1 MSDTTSPPDD
11 VQKAEAHL
19 RRMIAEGRLPS
30 DGRLP
35 PERELAAELEL
46 SRRAVRRAL
55 EGLEA
60 DGLVW
65 RRQGKGT
72 FAGQPP
78 DPAGAMAA
86 GLADAADPLSVMEAR
101 LLIEPGLAALAAG
114 RVTAA
119 DAERLRH
126 LAERAT
132 AATSADQAELW
143 DGALHRLIARI
154 AGNPIL
160 LTTFTFL
167 DEVRLCADWR
177 ETRNR
182 ARTAETMALYDAQHR
197 AIVEAIASG
206 RAEAAAEAMRAHL
219 AALSANLARTL
230 AAPSRAPSPARELED
245 AR

>member
-1 MSDTTSPPDD
+1 MRDTVSLPED
-11 VQKAEAHL
+11 VQRAEAHL

-55 EGLEA
+55 EELEA

-72 FAGQPP
+72 FAGQAP

-86 GLADAADPLSVMEAR
+86 GLADAADPMAVMEAR

-114 RVTAA
+114 RATPE

-132 AATSADQAELW
+132 ASADAAQAELW

-167 DEVRLCADWR
+167 DEVRLGADWR
-177 ETRNR
+177 EKRHR
-182 ARTAETMALYDAQHR
+182 ARTPETMTLYDRQHR
-197 AIVEAIASG
+197 DIVDAIASG
-206 RAEAAAEAMRAHL
+206 DGDAATEAMRAHL
-219 AALSANLARTL
+219 SALSANLGRSL
-230 AAPSRAPSPARELED
+230 GPRR
-245 AR
+245 